1 MSNHLIELAESQWG
15 ELPAV
20 GVAAAMAA
28 AVDQQTRALI
38 DAYAVEE
45 GPAPEAFAWMA
56 LGSHARGELHCASDQ
71 DHALVWQTEEAA
83 SGTYAKGLA
92 AHVIAGL
99 DEFGMRP
106 CSGGYMADKWSM
118 SMAEW
123 ARTLHERIDAPTAEA
138 IVDADIFLDFRQVAG
153 DLDPTPLVEILATGG
168 SSPRLLHGLA
178 LAANSFG
185 VPLNAMGRLPKEV
198 IDVKRTGIAPIVL
211 LARVFA
217 LQAGSSA
224 QATIERLRDSAKAG
238 LLSQALAERL
248 VFAYAL
254 LTRLRLGHQLQQVRD
269 DEPLTDLLEVESI
282 PWADQKLLRKAFKSI
297 KAAQSVTAL
306 TYRTDL

>member
-1 MSNHLIELAESQWG
+1 MSNRLIELAGSQWG
-15 ELPAV
+15 EVPAV

-28 AVDQQTRALI
+28 AVDEQTRALI

-71 DHALVWQTEEAA
+71 DHALVWQTDEAA

-118 SMAEW
+118 SLPEW
-123 ARTLHERIDAPTAEA
+123 ARTLHERIDAPTTEA

-178 LAANSFG
+178 LAANSFA
-185 VPLNAMGRLPKEV
+185 VPLNALGRLPKEV
-198 IDVKRTGIAPIVL
+198 DVKRTGIAPIVL

-217 LQAGSSA
+217 LQSGSSA
-224 QATIERLRDSAKAG
+224 QATVERLRDSAKAG
-238 LLSQALAERL
+238 LLSDALAEQL
-248 VFAYAL
+248 VFAYTL

-269 DEPLTDLLEVESI
+269 DEPLTDLLRLESI
-282 PWADQKLLRKAFKSI
+282 TWADQKLLRKAFKSV
-297 KAAQSVTAL
+297 KSAQSVTAL